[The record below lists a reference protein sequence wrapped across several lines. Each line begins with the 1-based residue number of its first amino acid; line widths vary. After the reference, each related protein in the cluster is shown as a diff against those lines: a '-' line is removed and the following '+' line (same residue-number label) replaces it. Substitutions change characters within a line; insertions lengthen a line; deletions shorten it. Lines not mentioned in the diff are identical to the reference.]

1 MCHAILV
8 VKHRTGDS
16 SQVKCEKD
24 TDMQARL
31 DALMAL
37 EETLEVRVFVS
48 AHKLVRRTTWE
59 QQP

>member
-1 MCHAILV
+1 
-8 VKHRTGDS
+8 
-16 SQVKCEKD
+16 
-24 TDMQARL
+24 MQARL